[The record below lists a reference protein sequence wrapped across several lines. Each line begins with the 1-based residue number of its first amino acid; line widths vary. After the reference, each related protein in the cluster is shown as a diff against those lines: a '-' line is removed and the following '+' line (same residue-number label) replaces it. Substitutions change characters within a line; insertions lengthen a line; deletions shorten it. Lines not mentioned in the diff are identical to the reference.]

1 MSAGIQSTL
10 GAREAARCNGG
21 TEVGRREKSK
31 YKARGEI
38 KRKGTDVGGKK
49 RERRREERELK
60 DHGGRKHC
68 ERDGLIQWKIKNSQ
82 S

>member
-1 MSAGIQSTL
+1 MGGIVSAGIQSTL

-49 RERRREERELK
+49 KGEAE
-60 DHGGRKHC
+60 GGKR
-68 ERDGLIQWKIKNSQ
+68 IKGPRWQEAS
-82 S
+82 